1 MNRIHQGASVLFL
14 ALGAWLAWQG
24 TRLGIQGMLGPGK
37 GFFAFWVG
45 LAMTLFASLWFVR
58 AAFGPAIAIDPEAI
72 PPRDGLLRVIAVL
85 AASVAFMLLLRPL
98 GFNLSMLALLLAVFF
113 VADRSYPLL
122 KIAIAV
128 VASFGIH
135 YVFEQLLRVPL
146 PYSSFE
152 ALSRYGL

>member
-1 MNRIHQGASVLFL
+1 MNRIHQGASVLFV

-45 LAMTLFASLWFVR
+45 LAMTLFAALWFVR
-58 AAFGPAIAIDPEAI
+58 AAFGPVIAVDPAAM
-72 PPRDGLLRVIAVL
+72 PPRDGVLRVVGVL
-85 AASVAFMLLLRPL
+85 VASVAFMLLLRPL
-98 GFNLSMLALLLAVFF
+98 GFNLSMFGLLLAVFF
-113 VADRSYPLL
+113 IADRSYPLL
-122 KIAIAV
+122 KIAIAI

-152 ALSRYGL
+152 TLSALGL

>member
-45 LAMTLFASLWFVR
+45 LAMALFAGLWFMR
-58 AAFGPAIAIDPEAI
+58 ASFGPVIAIDPAEM
-72 PPRDGLLRVIAVL
+72 PPRDGLLRVVGVL

-98 GFNLSMLALLLAVFF
+98 GFNLSMLGLLLVVSFI
-113 VADRSYPLL
+113 ADRNYPLL
-122 KIAIAV
+122 KVAIAI
-128 VASFGIH
+128 VASFGLH
-135 YVFEQLLRVPL
+135 YVFEQPLRVPL

-152 ALSRYGL
+152 TLSRIGL

>member
-45 LAMTLFASLWFVR
+45 LAMTLFAGLWFLR
-58 AAFGPAIAIDPEAI
+58 AAFGPAIAIDPEAV
-72 PPRDGLLRVIAVL
+72 PPRDGLLRVVGVL

-98 GFNLSMLALLLAVFF
+98 GFNLSMLGLLLAVFF
-113 VADRSYPLL
+113 IADRSYPLL
-122 KIAIAV
+122 KIAIAI

-152 ALSRYGL
+152 ALSRLGL